1 VDARALGLQPEAVAM
16 QRTELGERRK
26 KRMNNW
32 IEGAMIIVT
41 GANGQRGK
49 QRSVAPLLAVS

>member
-1 VDARALGLQPEAVAM
+1 M